1 MPCTPKK
8 TVEQIVES
16 GNDYL
21 ITVKGNQPKLYQHL
35 QAQFAAHDPDS
46 IDDQTEQV
54 RDRITRRTVSVLPAG
69 TDLAAVWTGVQS
81 LIRVQ
86 RTGIRGTEAMHET
99 MFYIS
104 SRTADARQLGEWI
117 RAHWQI
123 ENRLHWGKDVVLK
136 EDTAPL
142 CSGHAPENM
151 AILRTITVNLLRLN
165 GFASMT
171 KGIRAVAHDIDRL
184 FSFCQ

>member
-8 TVEQIVES
+8 TVEQIVHS

-21 ITVKGNQPKLYQHL
+21 IAIKGNQPKLYQHL
-35 QAQFAAHDPDS
+35 QAQFAACDPSS

-54 RDRITRRTVSVLPAG
+54 RDHITRRTVSVRAAG
-69 TDLAAVWTGVQS
+69 TDLAAVWSGVQS

-99 MFYIS
+99 MFYTS
-104 SRTADARQLGEWI
+104 SRSVDARQLGEWI
-117 RAHWQI
+117 RAHWQL

-136 EDTAPL
+136 EDTAPM
-142 CSGHAPENM
+142 CSGY
-151 AILRTITVNLLRLN
+151 
-165 GFASMT
+165 G
-171 KGIRAVAHDIDRL
+171 
-184 FSFCQ
+184 